1 MVLRLIAKVTEIRG
15 TLLNLEQAP
24 DHYINA
30 VYSFTHVL
38 NIAI

>member
-15 TLLNLEQAP
+15 TPLNLEQALE
-24 DHYINA
+24 HYINA
-30 VYSFTHVL
+30 VYSFAGVL